1 MTINDVT
8 GGQCRPL
15 QDAIVDVWQ
24 CDAQGIY
31 SGVQDGRVGFNTVGQ
46 KFLRG
51 VQTTNA
57 KGVALFT
64 TIYPGWYP
72 GRTVHIHF
80 KVRTKTAAGAY
91 EFTSQWYFDEAL
103 NERILADQRY
113 AKPGRRDRT
122 NATDSLYRNGGDQL
136 LLAPTTTADG
146 LAASYT
152 IGLDRGRRGRP
163 PGRRPRPRKRP
174 RRVDSHAPDQPA
186 AFRIATRGTSREIN
200 RQIALNLVREKQLI
214 SRADLARLM
223 GCAGR
228 RQPDRQGPAPRRL
241 VFEDAKGES
250 KGGRRPTHLYLETRQ
265 RCALAVDINASQ
277 TADPGDGPA
286 RAAVDRR
293 S

>member
-1 MTINDVT
+1 MRDHDDDQPIGRVLSRREAVRLLGTGSAAAAFLGVAGLGVADAWQTPARAPGCVVRPEQTEGPYFVDQQLSRPDIRSEPSTGMAKPGERLALALTINDVT

-80 KVRTKTAAGAY
+80 KVRTKTAGGAY

-103 NERILADQRY
+103 NERILADPRY

-152 IGLDRGRRGRP
+152 IGLDLADAAVGRPDGGRGRGRGGDS
-163 PGRRPRPRKRP
+163 GRAR
-174 RRVDSHAPDQPA
+174 
-186 AFRIATRGTSREIN
+186 TRTGSQFSVLRS
-200 RQIALNLVREKQLI
+200 VRG
-214 SRADLARLM
+214 S
-223 GCAGR
+223 
-228 RQPDRQGPAPRRL
+228 
-241 VFEDAKGES
+241 
-250 KGGRRPTHLYLETRQ
+250 
-265 RCALAVDINASQ
+265 
-277 TADPGDGPA
+277 
-286 RAAVDRR
+286 
-293 S
+293 